1 MRLELHPDNP
11 QTRLMHKVLEAF
23 ANGQVVIYPTDSGYS
38 MGCDAL
44 SKKAVNKLY
53 HVKRAM
59 KKYLMALMVRDFS
72 ELSEFAKVDTSAFRY
87 MKSLVPGPYTFILPA
102 TVRSR
107 KILDVNRPEVGVR
120 MPDCPF
126 TNTLFALSPQAV
138 ILTTAAKIREED
150 NFIDPGEIEE
160 TYGNLVDLIV
170 DMGPQAINPTT
181 VISLADEAPVVI
193 REGAGPIPGGG
204 PRNLAHGSKLFPGR

>member
-1 MRLELHPDNP
+1 
-11 QTRLMHKVLEAF
+11 
-23 ANGQVVIYPTDSGYS
+23 
-38 MGCDAL
+38 
-44 SKKAVNKLY
+44 
-53 HVKRAM
+53 
-59 KKYLMALMVRDFS
+59 
-72 ELSEFAKVDTSAFRY
+72 
-87 MKSLVPGPYTFILPA
+87 
-102 TVRSR
+102 
-107 KILDVNRPEVGVR
+107 VNRPEVGVR

-170 DMGPQAINPTT
+170 DIGPLAINPTT
-181 VISLADEAPVVI
+181 VISLVDEAPVVI